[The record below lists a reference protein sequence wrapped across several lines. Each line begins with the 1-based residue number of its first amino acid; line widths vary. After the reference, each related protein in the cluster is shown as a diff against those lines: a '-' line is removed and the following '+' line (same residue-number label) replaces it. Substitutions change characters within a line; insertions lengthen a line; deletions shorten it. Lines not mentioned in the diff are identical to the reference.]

1 MEPNKRWAQTQVKT
15 QLGSSKPKLGHERLL
30 EQGMTHMSYYH
41 LKNSKL
47 LARSCD
53 NIIYIYIYIYLILE
67 FKIYSKPKKFH
78 KKA

>member
-15 QLGSSKPKLGHERLL
+15 QLGSSKPRLGHERLL

-41 LKNSKL
+41 LQNSKL
-47 LARSCD
+47 LARACD
-53 NIIYIYIYIYLILE
+53 NIIYISNIRVQNL
-67 FKIYSKPKKFH
+67 FQAKKFH